1 MTLDLTS
8 NITLTSDLNVFFKSH
23 ELDVILTEVFCLPF
37 FLRPT
42 MILTA
47 KDIAP
52 NSSFKEEFIL
62 ARLNAILAIKPEC
75 ILDDKVVSYASC
87 FQLKLDNVQ
96 KNWSNRGEMVKGLLK
111 SDDEVILLGGSL
123 PQTFSAA
130 MYLVEEGIKVRAYGL
145 DKAANL

>member
-8 NITLTSDLNVFFKSH
+8 DITLTSDLNVFFKSH

-62 ARLNAILAIKPEC
+62 ARLNAIRAVKPKC
-75 ILDDKVVSYASC
+75 VLDDKDVSYASL
-87 FQLKLDNVQ
+87 FQLKLDDVQ
-96 KNWSNRGEMVKGLLK
+96 KNWSTRAEMVKGLLK

-123 PQTFSAA
+123 PQTFSVA